1 MSNEWRISFNQS
13 QIVEQ
18 VKSTH
23 SSFGKVFKKQTKTI
37 ADQENKQ
44 DEYLKDLEPSVK
56 QQ

>member
-23 SSFGKVFKKQTKTI
+23 SSFGKVFEKQTKTI